1 VFLIYDIA
9 QILTYCKALF
19 QKVKGGY
26 DGTHE
31 DPITMSDT
39 VAGRSSKGSGKKT
52 KKTSSKASQANHSA
66 QSRTNKQT
74 TQVAMQEQTNMQQD
88 GKCLSISLV

>member
-26 DGTHE
+26 DGTRE

-39 VAGRSSKGSGKKT
+39 VAGRSSKGSRKKT

-66 QSRTNKQT
+66 QSRTNKQ
-74 TQVAMQEQTNMQQD
+74 MQEQTNMQQD
-88 GKCLSISLV
+88 GKCLSISLKHTI